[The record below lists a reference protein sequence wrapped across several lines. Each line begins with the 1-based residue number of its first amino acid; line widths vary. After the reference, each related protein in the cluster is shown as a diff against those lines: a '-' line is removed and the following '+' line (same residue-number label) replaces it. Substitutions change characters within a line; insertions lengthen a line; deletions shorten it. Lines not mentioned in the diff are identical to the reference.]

1 MGKGLQ
7 HARKARSDFPES
19 DQEGMNQLAHE
30 LAAHRQP
37 LGIVPTPYFWF
48 DALPASRQHL
58 NKGFILTAVLFFIPV
73 IIVAAYLETLLP
85 PVPYLWSTLTH
96 FIGCGLFERSCRSA
110 LRRRF
115 AQLEAAGKAPAQ
127 LGS

>member
-1 MGKGLQ
+1 MGNELQ
-7 HARKARSDFPES
+7 PAPKTHSDFPES
-19 DQEGMNQLAHE
+19 ESERMNQLARE

-37 LGIVPTPYFWF
+37 LGFVPTPYFYF
-48 DALPASRQHL
+48 DALPASRQNL
-58 NKGFILTAVLFFIPV
+58 NKRFILTAFLFFIPL
-73 IIVAAYLETLLP
+73 IVVKAYLETILP
-85 PVPYLWSTLTH
+85 PIPYLWSTLSL

-127 LGS
+127 LES